1 MLLLLAKKG
10 ERHSLEVIRK
20 SKLVRQLQGN
30 QLVKVKKVCT

>member
-20 SKLVRQLQGN
+20 SKLVRQL
-30 QLVKVKKVCT
+30 